1 MSDSLTLFFAL
12 QTDEERRHWLAA
24 NQPTRTEPLL
34 QALWAEANRREYNAP
49 HTLTPLISAA
59 HVMAQVWG
67 DQAVAAVALRLEA
80 AMHRALGRYEEALQ
94 HYQQAIAL
102 YQSLGQEEEAARSV
116 VGPLDAL
123 LYLGRYQEALD
134 LALWAAPT
142 VRAGGD
148 QAALGRLLVN
158 QGNLYARLA
167 DYRAAQSCYAEARQL
182 FTALGNSHHTAMVA
196 ANEANVLTNL
206 NDFRQAE
213 ALYTAAREPLL
224 TAEMTGAVAQI
235 DHNRAYLAFAQGDYQ
250 RALQLFQQART
261 AFLAQQSDLDVAYV
275 DLYRCEIYLA
285 LNLFADALALA
296 QSAYP
301 IFMAAQMQWEAA
313 QLLLCQA
320 AAALQSNHPTDAQAL
335 LLQARQLFTDQQ
347 NNYWVAVTDLYQAT
361 FALRSGQPAAA
372 RLLVTRVQPY
382 FVAAQTDHRVAQ
394 CAILLG
400 EAALA
405 ENQLPLA
412 LTHFQEGL
420 TAAGNGLLPAVSYQ
434 CHVGLARLYK
444 QQGEIALATTHYHE
458 AIDDIERLQ
467 GTIGAEDYKIAF
479 RRDKL
484 QVYEELIFL
493 YLEHKTP
500 AAAAAAFATVESAK
514 ARTLVEAITQL
525 SDKAAAGGGAMQ
537 ADYETLKQELNWYY
551 NQLHGAT
558 PEQTEPS
565 PDQQR
570 GLLRTIYERETAL
583 EALRQRWRQPDL
595 APIPHN
601 RIWTVTAPQLQAL
614 LPADTLLLEFYLTAQ
629 RLIIFGVT
637 AEALWTAEIALSRS
651 ELGRLLDG
659 LRFQMNK
666 FSYAQS
672 YHEQHR
678 AVLLA
683 SANELFY
690 ELYQTLIQPIAHS
703 LQARHLIIVPHD
715 LLHYLPFHAFYDGQH
730 YLAERYQISYAPSAT
745 ILHRV
750 LIQQDLPSTTSPLI
764 LGLAD
769 TSIPCA
775 TTEVAALQ
783 QIFPTAE
790 LRLGEQATTQLLLT
804 EQQRPPF
811 LHIATHALF
820 RADTPFL
827 SALKLADGWL
837 TVEDLYHLTTVAPLV
852 TLSACETARSEVA
865 AGDELVGLC
874 RGFFSAGAQTLVVS
888 LWMAEDRTTAT
899 FMQYFY
905 AALRRGQAVYQA
917 LHTAQLTIFQDYPH
931 PYYWAPFI
939 MTGNPLLRLPTFPT

>member
-1 MSDSLTLFFAL
+1 MSASFTLFFAL
-12 QTDEERRHWLAA
+12 QTDEARRQWLIA
-24 NQPTRTEPLL
+24 NQPTRTAPFL
-34 QALWAEANRREYNAP
+34 QALWNETNQREYIDP
-49 HTLTPLISAA
+49 HTLAPLIDAA
-59 HVMAQVWG
+59 RVMAQVWA
-67 DQAVAAVALRLEA
+67 DQSMEAVALRIEA
-80 AMHRALGRYEEALQ
+80 AMQRALGRYEEAL
-94 HYQQAIAL
+94 HRYQQAIAL
-102 YQSLGQEEEAARSV
+102 YQNLGQAEEAARSV
-116 VGPLDAL
+116 VGPVDAL
-123 LYLGRYQEALD
+123 LYLGRYQEALE
-134 LALWAAPT
+134 LVLWAGPT

-148 QAALGRLLVN
+148 QAVLGRLLVN

-182 FTALGNSHHTAMVA
+182 FTALGNDQHGAMVA

-206 NDFRQAE
+206 HDFRRAE
-213 ALYTAAREPLL
+213 ALYTEARGPLL
-224 TAEMTGAVAQI
+224 AAGLTGAVAQI

-250 RALQLFQQART
+250 RALQLFQQVRT
-261 AFLAQQSDLDVAYV
+261 AFLAQQSAIDIAYV
-275 DLYRCEIYLA
+275 DLYRSEIYLA
-285 LNLFADALALA
+285 LNLFSDALTLA
-296 QSAYP
+296 QSAYATF
-301 IFMAAQMQWEAA
+301 IEAQMKWEAA

-320 AAALQSNHPTDAQAL
+320 AAEMQSNHPTTAETL
-335 LLQARQLFTDQQ
+335 LLQARQLFTEQQ

-361 FALRSGQPAAA
+361 FALRTGQLATV
-372 RLLVTRVQPY
+372 RLLAERVRPY
-382 FVAAQTDHRVAQ
+382 FTTAQTDHRAAQ
-394 CAILLG
+394 CLILLG
-400 EAALA
+400 EVALA
-405 ENQLPLA
+405 EDQLPLA

-420 TAAGNGLLPAVSYQ
+420 TAAGNGLLPAVNYQ
-434 CHVGLARLYK
+434 CHVGLARVYK
-444 QQGEIALATTHYHE
+444 RQGQIELATTHYHQ

-514 ARTLVEAITQL
+514 ARTLVEAVTQL
-525 SDKAAAGGGAMQ
+525 GDKVAAVGGAMQ
-537 ADYETLKQELNWYY
+537 AEYETLKQELNWYY
-551 NQLHGAT
+551 NQLHGTT
-558 PEQTEPS
+558 PEQTESS

-570 GLLRTIYERETAL
+570 GLLRTIYERESAL

-595 APIPHN
+595 AAIPHN

-614 LPADTLLLEFYLTAQ
+614 LPADTLLLEFYLTEQ
-629 RLIIFGVT
+629 RLIIFGIT
-637 AEALWTAEIALSRS
+637 TDTLWTEEVALPRT
-651 ELGRLLDG
+651 ELSRLLDG

-666 FSYAQS
+666 FGYAQS
-672 YHEQHR
+672 YHERHR

-683 SANELFY
+683 SANELFH
-690 ELYQTLIQPIAHS
+690 ELYQTLIQPVAHT

-750 LIQQDLPSTTSPLI
+750 LSQPALPATTAPLI

-769 TSIPCA
+769 DSIPYA

-790 LRLGEQATTQLLLT
+790 LRLGEQATTQVLLT
-804 EQQRPPF
+804 EQQHPPF

-820 RADTPFL
+820 RAGTPFL

-852 TLSACETARSEVA
+852 TLSACETARNEVA
-865 AGDELVGLC
+865 VGDELVGLC
-874 RGFFSAGAQTLVVS
+874 RGFFSVGAQTLVVS

-899 FMQYFY
+899 FMQHF
-905 AALRRGQAVYQA
+905 YQA
-917 LHTAQLTIFQDYPH
+917 LQRGQPVHQALRTAQLTLLYKYRH

-939 MTGNPLLRLPTFPT
+939 VTGNPLLQLAR